1 MAFAYTTASGVDG
14 SMETKPIFPTITK
27 DTDSYTYTSAGGLLS
42 ATQFT
47 QPALTLMEKAIFE
60 DLRARG
66 LISDESSFAGH
77 SLGEYGALC
86 SMGGVLSVES
96 LVALSFY
103 RGLSMQ
109 ITVERDTKGRSNYA
123 MCAIDPGR
131 VGKGSHIVIIISR
144 TLTDTHSGFNQETL
158 ALVIDL
164 IVAATAGLLEIVNYN
179 VLNTQYV
186 CAGDVLIPL
195 PNFSSHTN
203 IPPLVAPLH

>member
-1 MAFAYTTASGVDG
+1 MKNNPKELTIHFGGARGRRIRDNYMAFTYTAASGIDDV
-14 SMETKPIFPTITK
+14 METKPIFPTINE

-60 DLRARG
+60 DMRSRG
-66 LISDESSFAGH
+66 LISHESSFAGH

-109 ITVERDTKGRSNYA
+109 ITVERDTEGRSNYA

-131 VGKGSHIVIIISR
+131 VGKGSCMLS
-144 TLTDTHSGFNQETL
+144 
-158 ALVIDL
+158 A
-164 IVAATAGLLEIVNYN
+164 
-179 VLNTQYV
+179 
-186 CAGDVLIPL
+186 
-195 PNFSSHTN
+195 FSCTSVN
-203 IPPLVAPLH
+203 IPTRF